1 MQLDP
6 EKLDARERSSLM
18 LSTILPRPIALVST
32 RGRDGSLN
40 LAPFSFFTGI
50 CADPMAI
57 CFAPGNRR
65 DGQKKHT
72 LKNIEETNQFVIN
85 LVTEE
90 LAHKMNQTSG
100 DYPYGVSEFDK
111 AELTP
116 APSVKIIPPMV
127 LESPVNLECELLK
140 IVTIGTGPHGG
151 NLVIG
156 KVVYIHILDSLW
168 KEGRID
174 HRDLKPISRME
185 GDWYHKTTDGF
196 EMARPRS

>member
-6 EKLDARERSSLM
+6 EELDPRKRSSLM
-18 LSTILPRPIALVST
+18 LSTILPRPIAWVST
-32 RGRDGSLN
+32 KGRDGSLN

-50 CADPMAI
+50 CVDPMTI
-57 CFAPGNRR
+57 CFVPTNRR

-72 LKNIEETNQFVIN
+72 LQNIEETNQFVIN
-85 LVTEE
+85 LVTEK

-116 APSVKIIPPMV
+116 VPSVKIIPPRV
-127 LESPVNLECELLK
+127 LESPVSLECKLLK

-156 KVVYIHILDSLW
+156 KVVFIHILDSLW
-168 KEGRID
+168 KEGRIE
-174 HRDLKPISRME
+174 HRDLKPIGRME
-185 GDWYHKTTDGF
+185 GDWYLKTTDGF

>member
-6 EKLDARERSSLM
+6 EELDPRKRSSLM
-18 LSTILPRPIALVST
+18 LSTILPRPIAWVST
-32 RGRDGSLN
+32 KGRDGSLN

-50 CADPMAI
+50 CVDPMTI
-57 CFAPGNRR
+57 CFVPTNRR

-72 LKNIEETNQFVIN
+72 LQNIEETNQFVIN

-100 DYPYGVSEFDK
+100 DYPYGVSEFHK

-116 APSVKIIPPMV
+116 VPSVKIIPPRV
-127 LESPVNLECELLK
+127 LESPVSLECKLFK

-156 KVVYIHILDSLW
+156 KVVYIHVSDSLW
-168 KEGRID
+168 KEGRIE
-174 HRDLKPISRME
+174 HRDLKPIGRME
-185 GDWYHKTTDGF
+185 GDWYLKTTDGF